1 MNVIRQAYQLLD
13 KRTEPFMLTLESMF
27 AVH

>member
-1 MNVIRQAYQLLD
+1 MNVIHQAYHLLD
-13 KRTEPFMLTLESMF
+13 KRTEPLMLTLESMF